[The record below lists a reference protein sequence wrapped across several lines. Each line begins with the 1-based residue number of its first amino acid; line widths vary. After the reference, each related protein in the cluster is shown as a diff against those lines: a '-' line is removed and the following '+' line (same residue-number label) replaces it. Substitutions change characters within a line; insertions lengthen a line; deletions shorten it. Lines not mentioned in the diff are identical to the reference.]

1 METFSVIF
9 LALIT
14 RVYSMCSITD
24 KNYQEL
30 AIMWKL
36 RKKIAAKDRRGN
48 RNYKEIIAVVFA
60 FAPKWILRKFNSIP
74 TMCV

>member
-36 RKKIAAKDRRGN
+36 RKKKSSERSPW
-48 RNYKEIIAVVFA
+48 EQE
-60 FAPKWILRKFNSIP
+60 L
-74 TMCV
+74 